1 MERGY
6 LWLVIVAAL
15 NSVVSL
21 YYYLLVLKRMYITEA
36 PAGAGRLR
44 VSLPVKA
51 VLLLTTVGTFWIGIL
66 PGSLMQVFSEV
77 SRRLFPGP

>member
-36 PAGAGRLR
+36 PVGAIRLV

-51 VLLLTTVGTFWIGIL
+51 VLFITTVGTFLVGIV
-66 PGSLMQVFSEV
+66 PGPLMSIASVV
-77 SRRLFPGP
+77 SSRVFPGQ